1 MTGAFRKRVT
11 LAALASALVLAACQQ
26 QAAAPAAAPEGMPGV
41 AVTNARVILPAVKGN
56 PAAIYFDVVSD
67 GTDTA
72 VIKGADLIGAKKTEL
87 HETVKAVG
95 KTYMDGLTPVVL
107 KKGETL
113 HFAPGGKHIM
123 AFDVDPSLKPGGKAE
138 LTLLFLGGDKLT
150 VAAELK
156 APGSEGAMGPMAAM
170 YQGTKP

>member
-1 MTGAFRKRVT
+1 MTGDFRSLFT
-11 LAALASALVLAACQQ
+11 FAALIPALALAACQQ
-26 QAAAPAAAPEGMPGV
+26 QATAPAAAPEGMPGV
-41 AVTNARVILPAVKGN
+41 EVSNARVILPAVKGN
-56 PAAIYFDVVSD
+56 PAAIYFDVVYN
-67 GTDTA
+67 GADTA
-72 VIKGADLIGAKKTEL
+72 VIKGADLMGAKKTEL

-95 KTYMDGLTPVVL
+95 KTFMDGLTPVVL
-107 KKGETL
+107 KKGEAL

-156 APGSEGAMGPMAAM
+156 APGSEGAMGPMAGM
-170 YQGTKP
+170 YEGTKP